1 MHVYEKNLLL
11 LMKILQFFTC
21 LNNVTKPFLFCK
33 KVHDLKRSDLK
44 LNNLK
49 GPKIKVLMLLGL
61 CFNF

>member
-1 MHVYEKNLLL
+1 
-11 LMKILQFFTC
+11 MKILQFFTC